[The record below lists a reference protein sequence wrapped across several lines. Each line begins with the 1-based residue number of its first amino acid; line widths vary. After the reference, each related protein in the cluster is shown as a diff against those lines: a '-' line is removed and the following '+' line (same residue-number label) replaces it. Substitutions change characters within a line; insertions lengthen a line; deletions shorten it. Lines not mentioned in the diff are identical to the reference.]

1 MNRRQFLKNTALVS
15 ASAALLPRISW
26 AENLTGAA
34 PYQQLDQL
42 YLSDFD
48 AEQDETPILFGNG
61 RQTWLTTLRRK
72 DFPNCQETIAC
83 FSLNGGSW
91 QETNPV
97 ITDGEYEAVT
107 AACADKGEPIVA
119 WAAIENG
126 RWLIKAAIAGKQKF
140 QPPVAIS
147 DPGQRSINPIVKAVR
162 PHSYLVAW
170 EVFTKGQFSIYLARF
185 ANGRWSKPVRVAGD
199 RASCFE
205 PAIEVASSGE
215 IYLAYSCTDGVH
227 RNIQLAILDPHTLQ
241 TTKTVPVAVG
251 GGLKERV
258 NINARPAL
266 ALDRE
271 QRLWISWENNRFTSR
286 LEDSDN
292 YTGDRCCAMIC
303 YVNGQLHEQKEIGRW
318 LFQGKN
324 DHLPTFFKDPA
335 GNVFVMTH
343 CGGGD
348 KTTPFWS
355 FRISHLDPATGWASP
370 TTLVQTKQK
379 GESQRPS
386 MVFADDAKSFWMV
399 WKSDVT
405 KNHCSCCSGPHV
417 IPSPPDMIH
426 SRRGRLELERFS
438 APNLTA
444 ASQPLNLVQTMVAE
458 HHPLEN
464 FRPTISGRQ
473 RQLRPTL
480 NYRGETYT
488 LLRGNL
494 HEHSENSN
502 CWPAGTDGTLHDDFR
517 YGLYSEGYDFAGITD
532 HGYSL
537 TEIYF
542 RKSLRLA
549 EFYNDPTCF
558 VALPSVEWTLSNN
571 GKPEIG
577 RGVGHRN
584 LFFADVNEAKKF
596 VRNKDEVYSET
607 NPEAHDAEKLWALI
621 RKNKIDCVS
630 IPHHPADETHPC
642 CWDTRD
648 EEIEPVVEIFQCRG
662 NAEYRGAPRMI
673 NVSRHKPLA
682 TSDKGFIDHAL
693 RDKKYRLGFVASGDH
708 NSMGVGL
715 ACVWVKEVSR
725 RGILEALRAR
735 RCFATTGDQIVVDF
749 RVNGVWGG
757 ETVVDVSKVEMT
769 FNIDAMDDITRVEIL
784 RNSRVVYVHEPGA
797 TTSQIKGAWTDATPV
812 HEDGVLYYYARVTQ
826 KNSHLAWS
834 SPVWVQA

>member
-1 MNRRQFLKNTALVS
+1 MNRRQFLRSAVFAS
-15 ASAALLPRISW
+15 ASAALLPRLSFGESLGINS
-26 AENLTGAA
+26 
-34 PYQQLDQL
+34 PYQRLESL

-48 AEQDETPILFGNG
+48 AEQDEAPILFGNG

-72 DFPNCQETIAC
+72 DFPDCQEIISG
-83 FSLNGGSW
+83 FSLNG
-91 QETNPV
+91 ETWKETEPV
-97 ITDGEYEAVT
+97 TPAGEYEAVV
-107 AACADKGEPIVA
+107 AVCADGGEPIDV
-119 WAAIENG
+119 WTAIEKN
-126 RWLIKAAIAGKQKF
+126 RWLIKVAIAKDKKF

-147 DPGQRSINPIVKAVR
+147 DPAQRSINPVVKAIGPR
-162 PHSYLVAW
+162 SYLVAW
-170 EVFTKGQFSIYLARF
+170 EVFAKGQFSIYLSRF
-185 ANGRWSKPVRVAGD
+185 DGVRWSKPMRVAD
-199 RASCFE
+199 ETTNCFE

-227 RNIQLAILDPHTLQ
+227 RNVQLAILDPHTLQ
-241 TTKTVPVAVG
+241 TIKTVPVAVG
-251 GGLKERV
+251 GGLKDRV

-266 ALDRE
+266 AFDRE

-292 YTGDRCCAMIC
+292 YTGDRCCAMVC
-303 YVNGQLHEQKEIGRW
+303 YFNGQLYEQKEIGRW

-324 DHLPTFFKDPA
+324 DHSPTFFKDPA
-335 GNVFVMTH
+335 GNLFVMTH

-379 GESQRPS
+379 GELQRPS
-386 MVFADDAKSFWMV
+386 IAFAADAKSFWMI
-399 WKSDVT
+399 WKSDLT
-405 KNHCSCCSGPHV
+405 KNVCTCC
-417 IPSPPDMIH
+417 PSPDGAATVTDTIH
-426 SRRGRLELERFS
+426 SRRGRLELERFA

-444 ASQPLNLVQTMVAE
+444 ASQPLNLVETLVAE
-458 HHPLEN
+458 YHPVEN
-464 FRPTISGRQ
+464 FRPAISGRQ
-473 RQLRPTL
+473 RQSRPTV

-494 HEHSENSN
+494 HEHTENSN

-532 HGYSL
+532 HSYSL

-549 EFYNDPTCF
+549 EFYNDPEHF
-558 VALPSVEWTLSNN
+558 VALPSIEWTLSNN

-584 LFFADVNEAKKF
+584 IFFANVNEARKF
-596 VRNKDEVYSET
+596 VRNKDEVFSET
-607 NPEAHDAEKLWALI
+607 NPEAQDAKKLWALI

-642 CWDTRD
+642 DWETRD
-648 EEIEPVVEIFQCRG
+648 EVIEPVVEIFQCRG

-682 TSDKGFIDHAL
+682 TSDKGFIDYAL

-715 ACVWVKEVSR
+715 TCIWVKEVSR

-749 RVNGVWGG
+749 RVNGAWGG
-757 ETVVDVSKVEMT
+757 ENVAGESAVKMT
-769 FNIDAMDDITRVEIL
+769 FNIGSMDAIARVEIL
-784 RNSRVVYVHEPGA
+784 RNSRVVHVYEPD
-797 TTSQIKGAWTDATPV
+797 TTTNQTKGEWTDATPV
-812 HEDGVLYYYARVTQ
+812 PEDGVLYYYARVTQ
-826 KNSHLAWS
+826 KNNHLAWS
-834 SPVWVQA
+834 SPVWVEA